1 MVPTPPS
8 KAKARAPAHAGGL
21 YTHAVADLDLIL
33 AVAVA
38 ATLTAGLTW
47 LWRRA
52 RGPARTRRAAV
63 LRAAAWTLVAVAA
76 VSAASYWL
84 MSSRTLQLAGELV
97 SRVPTSE
104 RAVALTFDD
113 GPDPAHV
120 DAVLADLE
128 RFDARAT
135 FFVVGAAA
143 EDHPAALRKLVSA
156 GQEIGNHSYS
166 HPRLVGVSPG
176 RVAEEVELTDGVIRA
191 AGYDGPILFRPPYC
205 KKLVSAPY
213 YLWRHGRTSVTWD
226 LEPDSMGSPAGDPEA
241 MRRYVAAN
249 VRPGSIILLHVWGEG
264 RDASRRAL
272 PLMLEALAARGYRFV
287 TVSDLLGMREE

>member
-1 MVPTPPS
+1 M
-8 KAKARAPAHAGGL
+8 
-21 YTHAVADLDLIL
+21 YTRVVANLDLISG
-33 AVAVA
+33 VALVTA
-38 ATLTAGLTW
+38 LTAGLTW
-47 LWRRA
+47 LWRRV
-52 RGPARTRRAAV
+52 RGPARTSRGAV
-63 LRAAAWTLVAVAA
+63 LGVAAWTLVAVAA

-97 SRVPTSE
+97 SRVPASE

-143 EDHPAALRKLVSA
+143 EDHPAALRKLVAA

-176 RVAEEVELTDGVIRA
+176 RVAEEVERTDGVIRA

-226 LEPDSMGSPAGDPEA
+226 LEPDSDGLPG
-241 MRRYVAAN
+241 R
-249 VRPGSIILLHVWGEG
+249 RPGGHETV
-264 RDASRRAL
+264 RRRQRATGVHH
-272 PLMLEALAARGYRFV
+272 PPARVG
-287 TVSDLLGMREE
+287 